1 MSETEPPSYAPTT
14 DAELHEMV
22 RALTGYADAPDELTA
37 QMLDRQVRLA
47 KLRMATRVDADEGEW
62 FRDGALGQA
71 LIGCTAI
78 MAKAEVENYSVSS
91 WSVGDQQIRVNE
103 ATQEESSQFQL
114 FNEILNEGL
123 RNSDAT
129 ASYTLRNTTD
139 YIGGHGH

>member
-1 MSETEPPSYAPTT
+1 MTDTEPASYAPTT

-22 RALTGYADAPDELTA
+22 RALTGYEDAPDELPA
-37 QMLDRQVRLA
+37 QVLDKQVRLS
-47 KLRMATRVDADEGEW
+47 KLRMATRVNAETGEW
-62 FRDGALGQA
+62 FTDGALGQA

-78 MAKAEVENYSVSS
+78 IAKAEVENYSVSG
-91 WSVGDQQIRVNE
+91 WTVGDQQIRVNE